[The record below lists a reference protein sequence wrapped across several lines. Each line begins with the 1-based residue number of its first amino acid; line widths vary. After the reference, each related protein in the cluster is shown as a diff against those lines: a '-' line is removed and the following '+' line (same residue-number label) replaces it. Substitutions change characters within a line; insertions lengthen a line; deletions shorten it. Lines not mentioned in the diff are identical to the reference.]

1 MFWKMKHIIIHS
13 DGACEGNPGP
23 GGWAAILEYGAKKR
37 ELCGGVMATTNNR
50 MEIHAAIEGLRA
62 LKEPCEVEVYTDS
75 EYLRD
80 GISTWVAGWK
90 VRGWKTRDKKPVKNV
105 DLWKEL
111 DGLASGHKVTWHW
124 LKGHAGHPLNERCDQ
139 LAVEQIRILRSRH
152 KAEEFSNAMQAF
164 KMQRVPQIS
173 ELKFD

>member
-1 MFWKMKHIIIHS
+1 MKHIIIHS

-23 GGWAAILEYGAKKR
+23 GGWAAILEYGAKKK

-50 MEIHAAIEGLRA
+50 MEIQAAIEGLRA

-90 VRGWKTRDKKPVKNV
+90 VRGWKTREKKPVKNV

-139 LAVEQIRILRSRH
+139 LAVEQIRLLRSKH
-152 KAEEFSNAMQAF
+152 KAEEFSDAMQAF
-164 KMQRVPQIS
+164 KKPRVPQIP